1 MKYMFIIGGSGS
13 GKTTLADL
21 LGTYKSEE
29 FKVIKGSTTRA
40 PREGET
46 EKDYNFL
53 TDEKYNVMLDNECFI
68 GESEYLLAPIK
79 YGYEKKLLDPD
90 KYNIMILSIEGF
102 INAVK
107 KIKND
112 DEAILVHII
121 FDEKPFINREG
132 RDANSEQRFNIA
144 VLRPFVK
151 NIDGKEY
158 LFINDRKILY
168 REYSTSTLSE
178 YYESIKHS

>member
-40 PREGET
+40 PRDGET

-53 TDEKYNVMLDNECFI
+53 TDEEYTNMLNSNCFI
-68 GESEYLLAPIK
+68 GESEYLMAPNR
-79 YGYEKKLLDPD
+79 YGYQKKLLDPE
-90 KYNIMILSIEGF
+90 KRHIMILSIEGF
-102 INAVK
+102 MNAVK
-107 KIKND
+107 RLNKD
-112 DEAILVHII
+112 DDAILVHIV
-121 FDEKPFINREG
+121 FDEKPFVNREG
-132 RDANSEQRFNIA
+132 RDANSEQRFNVA

-151 NIDGKEY
+151 S
-158 LFINDRKILY
+158 INDRDYLVINDKQILY
-168 REYSTSTLSE
+168 REYSAATLSE
-178 YYESIKHS
+178 HYESIKHS